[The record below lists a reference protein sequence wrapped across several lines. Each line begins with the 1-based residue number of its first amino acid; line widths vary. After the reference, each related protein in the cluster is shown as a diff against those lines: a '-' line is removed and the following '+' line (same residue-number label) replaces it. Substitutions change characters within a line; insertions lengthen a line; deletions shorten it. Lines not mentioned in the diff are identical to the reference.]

1 MKRSKRDP
9 AADARDAAIIQLRQ
23 HPILALINE
32 KTGIFADEKYEYV
45 AERGWIAVQPYGYI
59 WLHPKRHLTTDEWLR
74 LMALATICLG
84 FGFVVKRQPLPTWE
98 LTSLLIANR
107 FCDELKIGRL
117 PEALEYEFLQIPT
130 GGAEALFRQLCTTDT
145 GSSAFDWHHEI
156 TGGGTLFVKL
166 DEKIPHYHRT
176 DWKELL
182 AKGIASGVG
191 RALNVAAG
199 HAVSADPERASTPAR
214 QAKRRLIDHYPL
226 LGALAATFDLEEDRR
241 LCQQYG
247 IQVAAVDVG
256 ARKIWMNPGAGL
268 NSNECLFVFTHE
280 LLHAGL
286 NHASRRRGRDPQLWN
301 VACDFIINA
310 WLIEMG
316 IGSAPAIGLLH
327 DPKFQNWSA
336 EEIYDDL
343 AKDLRRAR
351 KLATLRGVG
360 QPDLIGEEDGKPFT
374 DAERYCRRAL
384 AHGLERCLLGNTR
397 GTLPAGLIEEIRSLN
412 QPPIPW
418 DVQLAEWFD
427 ERFPPPDV
435 RRTYARPSRRQAAT
449 PDLPRPSAAKPPEEE
464 RKSRVFGVVL
474 DTSGS
479 MEPAILGK
487 ALGAIASYSL
497 ARDVFAVRLIC
508 CDAHAYDHGWVEPE
522 SLLDR
527 FSIKGRGGTILQPGI
542 DLIEA
547 QRHRAEFPKTGPLL
561 IITDGFCEDQLHV
574 SMDHAFLLPEGRR
587 LPFFP
592 KGKIFHVT

>member
-1 MKRSKRDP
+1 MKRGK
-9 AADARDAAIIQLRQ
+9 RDAATEAKDAAIVQLRQ

-32 KTGIFADEKYEYV
+32 QTGIFADEKHEFV
-45 AERGWIAVQPYGYI
+45 SERGWFAIQPNGYI
-59 WLHPKRHLTTDEWLR
+59 WLHPKRHLKTEEWLR
-74 LMALATICLG
+74 LMALATVCLG
-84 FGFVVKRQPLPTWE
+84 FGLVVKSHPSQTWE
-98 LTSLLIANR
+98 LTSLLIADR
-107 FCDELKIGRL
+107 FCEELKIGRL
-117 PEALEYEFLQIPT
+117 PEALEYEFSSIPA
-130 GGAEALFRQLCTTDT
+130 GGADALFRQLCTTDT
-145 GSSAFDWHHEI
+145 DSSAFDWHHEI
-156 TGGGTLFVKL
+156 TGGNALFVKL
-166 DEKIPHYHRT
+166 DEKIPPYRQT

-182 AKGIASGVG
+182 AKGIAAGVG
-191 RALNVAAG
+191 RALKVAAG
-199 HAVSADPERASTPAR
+199 HTISADPQRPSTPAQ
-214 QAKRRLIDHYPL
+214 QAKRRLIDNHPL
-226 LGALAATFDLEEDRR
+226 LGALAATFDLEEDHR

-256 ARKIWMNPGAGL
+256 ARKIWMNPAAHL

-286 NHASRRRGRDPQLWN
+286 NHASRRRGRDAQLWN

-316 IGSAPAIGLLH
+316 VGSAPAIGLLH

-360 QPDLIGEEDGKPFT
+360 QPDLIGEEEGKPFT
-374 DAERYCRRAL
+374 DAESYCRRAL
-384 AHGLERCLLGNTR
+384 TQGLERCLFGSMR

-427 ERFPPPDV
+427 ERFPPPEV
-435 RRTYARPSRRQAAT
+435 RYSYARPSRRQSSA
-449 PDLPRPSAAKPPEEE
+449 PDIPRPSAIKPPEEE

-479 MEPAILGK
+479 MNPQLLGK

-527 FSIKGRGGTILQPGI
+527 FSIRGRGGTILQPGI

-547 QRHRAEFPKTGPLL
+547 QRNRAEFPKAGPVL

-574 SMDHAFLLPEGRR
+574 AMDHAYLLPEGRR

-592 KGKIFHVT
+592 KGKTFYVS